1 MPSDPNRK
9 TYAEMKEEAVQSLIE
24 NQKDITSIIM
34 NTKQQ
39 RHDEVCEM
47 KGHPTLNGVAICYCE
62 DETHFCTC
70 TERVEVDQKRFE
82 ELIAKAITPPQ
93 EPLRERKHDCEWTHD
108 EIMGCTICASGY
120 MSFEDFKKRVDYHS
134 WRITDLREQLA
145 SSRTAVIAR
154 VREEIEELFKVQIAS
169 VEGNNSPH
177 YNCQVDILKFVLPE
191 ILSKLSTLEEEE

>member
-1 MPSDPNRK
+1 
-9 TYAEMKEEAVQSLIE
+9 
-24 NQKDITSIIM
+24 M
-34 NTKQQ
+34 NPKQQ
-39 RHDEVCEM
+39 RHDPNNKECKFTSNVDLTDYAPFP
-47 KGHPTLNGVAICYCE
+47 HP
-62 DETHFCTC
+62 CTC

-154 VREEIEELFKVQIAS
+154 MRAW
-169 VEGNNSPH
+169 VEKH
-177 YNCQVDILKFVLPE
+177 DTK
-191 ILSKLSTLEEEE
+191 LSFGEVYKDPLLQFLSTLEEEAQESKMI